1 VIILSDNKLLLV
13 LSRQFNHSWA
23 LLSQAINNISDDR
36 WGQVLTHDHDNYWV
50 FSLTVY
56 HILETSEFYIR
67 NSPDGMEWGKKGQ
80 IDWDSDFPIEKKII
94 YLTKSLI
101 KQYLEEIKSD
111 LEIMFSSTLNNQL
124 FNTDGFS
131 WFPSVLDKYLYLLR
145 HNMMHIG
152 ELNKALREWKYPRIN
167 WE

>member
-1 VIILSDNKLLLV
+1 MSDNKLLVV
-13 LSRQFNHSWA
+13 LSRQFNHSWV

-36 WGQVLTHDHDNYWV
+36 WGQVLTHNHDNYWV

-56 HILETSEFYIR
+56 HILETSDFYMR

-80 IDWDSDFPIEKKII
+80 IDWDSDFPIEKKINN
-94 YLTKSLI
+94 LTKSLI
-101 KQYLEEIKSD
+101 NQYLEEIKEKMNSV
-111 LEIMFSSTLNNQL
+111 LLFTPINQI
-124 FNTDGFS
+124 FKSDGFS
-131 WFPSVLDKYLYLLR
+131 WFPCVLDKYLYLLR

-152 ELNKALREWKYPRIN
+152 ELNKSLREWRYPRIN